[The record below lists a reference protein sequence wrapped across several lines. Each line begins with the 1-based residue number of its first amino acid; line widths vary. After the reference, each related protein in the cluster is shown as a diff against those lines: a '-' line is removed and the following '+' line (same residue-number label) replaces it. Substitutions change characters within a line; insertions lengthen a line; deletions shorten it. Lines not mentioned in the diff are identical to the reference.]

1 MRILQIHT
9 RYRYEGGEDG
19 VARAEATLLAEA
31 GHEVVPYVAENPR
44 GPASTA
50 ASMLASAWNPLAA
63 RTLRAVASRVRPDV
77 AHVHNTWFALTPSVV
92 AGLDAMGVPVVMT
105 LHNYRLLCVNASL
118 FRDGR
123 PCEDCVGTHPW
134 HGVRHRCYRDSVTS
148 STAVAASITLNRLL
162 GTWHRHVRVFLA
174 LNDFARERFVSG
186 GLPPGRVWVKP
197 NSVADPGRRPCPPSG
212 SRTVLFVGRLTPQKG
227 LGVLLDAWGRLGPAD
242 LELVVVGDGPMRA
255 ELERRSPPGV
265 RFLGR
270 LEPAA
275 VRQWMLRSRALV
287 FPTWLY
293 EGQPLSV
300 LEAFAA
306 GLPVLAS
313 RLGGNVELIGGVG
326 DDWLVPARDPAAL
339 AERLAGQTDDRVDQ
353 AGARARRI
361 YEQRFTGPRNLQVLE
376 AAYREASRPEQPGA
390 PATGPDAAGT

>member
-1 MRILQIHT
+1 MRILQVHT
-9 RYRYEGGEDG
+9 RYRYEGGEDA

-31 GHEVVPYVAENPR
+31 GHEVVPYVAENPNR
-44 GPASTA
+44 PGPTA
-50 ASMLASAWNPLAA
+50 AAMLTSAWNPLAA
-63 RTLRAVASRVRPDV
+63 RTLQAVAARVRPEV

-123 PCEDCVGTHPW
+123 PCEDCVGTHPLP
-134 HGVRHRCYRDSVTS
+134 GIRHRCYRGSAAS
-148 STAVAASITLNRLL
+148 SAAVAASISLNRLL

-186 GLPPGRVWVKP
+186 GLPPDRVWVKP
-197 NSVADPGRRPCPPSG
+197 NSVADPGRRPCPPSS
-212 SRTVLFVGRLTPQKG
+212 SRTVLFVGRLTPEKG
-227 LGVLLDAWGRLGPAD
+227 LDVLLDAWRRLDPAD
-242 LELVVVGDGPMRA
+242 LELVLIGDGPMRA
-255 ELERRSPPGV
+255 ELEQRSPPAV

-326 DDWLVPARDPAAL
+326 DDWLVPAHDPAAL
-339 AERLAGQTDDRVDQ
+339 AEGLAALSDDRVDQ

-376 AAYREASRPEQPGA
+376 AAYQEASRPGQPEA
-390 PATGPDAAGT
+390 PATAPGAAGT

>member
-9 RYRYEGGEDG
+9 RYRYEGGEDA

-31 GHEVVPYVAENPR
+31 GHEVVPFIAENPSR
-44 GPASTA
+44 PGPTA
-50 ASMLASAWNPLAA
+50 AAMLTSAWNPLAA
-63 RTLRAVASRVRPDV
+63 RTLRAVATRVRPDV

-92 AGLDAMGVPVVMT
+92 AALDAMGVPVVMT

-134 HGVRHRCYRDSVTS
+134 HGVQHRCYRDSVAS
-148 STAVAASITLNRLL
+148 SAAVAASISVNRLL
-162 GTWHRHVRVFLA
+162 GTWHRHVRLFLA

-186 GLPPGRVWVKP
+186 GLPPDRVWVKA
-197 NSVADPGRRPCPPSG
+197 NSVADPGRRPGPPSD
-212 SRTVLFVGRLTPQKG
+212 SRTVLFVGRLTPEKG
-227 LGVLLDAWGRLGPAD
+227 LGVLLEAWRRLGRAG

-255 ELERRSPPGV
+255 ELERRSPAGV

-275 VRQWMLRSRALV
+275 VHQWMLHSRVLV
-287 FPTWLY
+287 FPTRLY

-313 RLGGNVELIGGVG
+313 RLGGNVELIGCVG
-326 DDWLVPARDPAAL
+326 DDWLVPAHDPAAL
-339 AERLAGQTDDRVDQ
+339 AERLATLGDDRLDQ

-376 AAYREASRPEQPGA
+376 AAYRQASRPTRPGA
-390 PATGPDAAGT
+390 PATAPGAAGT